1 MRPNYKNRRI
11 NAQLAR
17 TSRRMRGDYGKLD
30 RILARLQRSR
40 TTSMAFD
47 PTGLPELALAQW
59 PDRLGLAD
67 AFRQCTHQWVESDR
81 YTYLVFPY
89 TPEPLAIAEML
100 RMDCPVRGGL
110 FVDVL
115 VDGRIGGIEFLD
127 KVMGAPTS
135 AYALFGAGAHLLDE
149 AA

>member
-1 MRPNYKNRRI
+1 MRPNYKTRRI
-11 NAQLAR
+11 NAQLMR
-17 TSRRMRGDYGKLD
+17 TTRRMGEDFGKLD
-30 RILARLQRSR
+30 RILDRLNRSC
-40 TTSMAFD
+40 TLKSAFD

-59 PDRLGLAD
+59 PDRPELAD
-67 AFRQCTHQWVESDR
+67 AFRRCTHQWVESDK

-115 VDGRIGGIEFLD
+115 KDGRIGGIEFLD
-127 KVMGAPTS
+127 KVFGEPTS
-135 AYALFGAGAHLLDE
+135 AHALFGAGDDQLDE

>member
-17 TSRRMRGDYGKLD
+17 TTRRMRGDVGKLD
-30 RILARLQRSR
+30 RILDRLQRSR
-40 TTSMAFD
+40 TVKSAFD

-59 PDRLGLAD
+59 PDRPELAY
-67 AFRQCTHQWVESDR
+67 AFRQCTRQWAESEY

-89 TPEPLAIAEML
+89 TPEPLTIVETL
-100 RMDCPVRGGL
+100 RLDCPVRGGL

-115 VDGRIGGIEFLD
+115 KDGSIGGIEFLD
-127 KVMGAPTS
+127 KVFDGPTS
-135 AYALFGAGAHLLDE
+135 AHALFGAIDDLLD
-149 AA
+149 AAA

>member
-1 MRPNYKNRRI
+1 MRPNHKTRRI
-11 NAQLAR
+11 NAQLMR
-17 TSRRMRGDYGKLD
+17 TTRRMGEDFGKLD
-30 RILARLQRSR
+30 RILDRLNRSR
-40 TTSMAFD
+40 TLKSAFD

-59 PDRLGLAD
+59 PDRPELAD
-67 AFRQCTHQWVESDR
+67 AFKRCTHQWVESDK

-115 VDGRIGGIEFLD
+115 KDGRIGGIEFLD
-127 KVMGAPTS
+127 KLFGEPTS
-135 AYALFGAGAHLLDE
+135 AHALFGAGDDLLDE